1 MSTPSNRRLSNLSFV
16 SGAVFLFSG
25 CCALIFESEIFLTIC
40 LWSVPLLLIA
50 LVVDIC
56 HKRYWA
62 LVPLVILVAAIVL
75 SAIALRGLDI
85 PVGG

>member
-1 MSTPSNRRLSNLSFV
+1 LSNLSFF
-16 SGAVFLFSG
+16 SGALFLFSG
-25 CCALIFESEIFLTIC
+25 CCALISESEILLTIC

-50 LVVDIC
+50 LVIDIC

-75 SAIALRGLDI
+75 LAIALQGFDI